1 MCRFLLLTS
10 EIAFDPHPV
19 VSEFSTMCE
28 VSRTPDGDRQDDG
41 WGVVWKNEQ
50 GEWNLHKS
58 LLPVWKDTRS
68 FHLIP
73 KTTLLVAHARSASY
87 QSQEEEISYNQP
99 YIDKKRV
106 FAFNGMLEGVSIQSP
121 GAIGAQKIFNLLK
134 SDKTHD
140 VNKMLQNLLGKLESH
155 TKRIVGLNVGLGLV
169 DSGVIAAL
177 CRYTKDSEYYTLWYS
192 KMSKISFICSEPIGT
207 HDWRRMQNRQIVVL

>member
-1 MCRFLLLTS
+1 MAEKS
-10 EIAFDPHPV
+10 H
-19 VSEFSTMCE
+19 
-28 VSRTPDGDRQDDG
+28 TPDGDRQDDG

-73 KTTLLVAHARSASY
+73 KITLLVTHARSASY
-87 QSQEEEISYNQP
+87 QSQEGEISYNQP
-99 YIDKKRV
+99 YIDKKRAFV
-106 FAFNGMLEGVSIQSP
+106 FNGMLEGVSIRSP
-121 GAIGAQKIFNLLK
+121 GTIGAQKIFQLLK
-134 SDKTHD
+134 SDKTLD
-140 VNKMLQNLLGKLESH
+140 VNRTLQNLLVKLESH

-169 DSGVIAAL
+169 DIGVIAAL

-207 HDWRRMQNRQIVVL
+207 YEWRRMQNREIVVL